1 MIERRKFLAILAA
14 TVAASRTHGW
24 PRSAFAAQMEGMSSA
39 RPSSAERAYV
49 FFTDPEIAFIKAAVA
64 RLIPADELGPGAVEA
79 GVPYFLDRQLASAYG
94 GGAHFYNQGPFGSE
108 TPYQGYQLPLTPAE
122 LYRVGIAATDQYCRE
137 AHGKV
142 FAELEPD
149 VQDQVLSGLQG
160 IAAAIDLKE
169 VPGTTFFATLLGDTQ
184 DGFFADPAYGGN
196 KDMVGWKL
204 VGFPGVAYDYS
215 SAIGQHNKPYVVA
228 QPQAMSNLQQAA
240 VSPVPEGRS
249 MHSHA
254 DATESR
260 PQTTLASPQ
269 APTEVTE
276 DWRAGQ
282 RIFV

>member
-14 TVAASRTHGW
+14 TVAASRAQGW
-24 PRSAFAAQMEGMSSA
+24 ARSAFAAEMQGMSSA
-39 RPSSAERAYV
+39 GASSAEGAYV
-49 FFTDPEIAFIKAAVA
+49 FFNDLEVAFIKAAVA
-64 RLIPADELGPGAVEA
+64 RLIPADELGPGAAEA

-122 LYRVGIAATDQYCRE
+122 LYRVGIAATDRYCKE
-137 AHGKV
+137 THGKL
-142 FAELEPD
+142 FAELEAA

-160 IAAAIDLKE
+160 IAAAVDLKE
-169 VPGTTFFATLLGDTQ
+169 VPGATFFATLLGDTQ

-215 SAIGQHNKPYVVA
+215 AAIGQHNKPYVVA
-228 QPQAMSNLQQAA
+228 QPHDMHSLQQAS
-240 VSPVPEGRS
+240 VSPAPEGDA
-249 MHSHA
+249 MHGHA
-254 DATESR
+254 EATT
-260 PQTTLASPQ
+260 PASPQ

-276 DWRAGQ
+276 NWRAGQ

>member
-14 TVAASRTHGW
+14 TVAASRAHGW
-24 PRSAFAAQMEGMSSA
+24 ARSAFAAQTQGMSSTG
-39 RPSSAERAYV
+39 PSSAESAYV
-49 FFTDPEIAFIKAAVA
+49 FFNDPEVAFIKAAVA
-64 RLIPADELGPGAVEA
+64 RLIPADELGPGAAEA

-122 LYRVGIAATDQYCRE
+122 LYRVGIAATDRYCKE
-137 AHGKV
+137 THGKL
-142 FAELEPD
+142 FAELEPA
-149 VQDQVLSGLQG
+149 VQDRVLSGLQG
-160 IAAAIDLKE
+160 IAAAVDLKE
-169 VPGTTFFATLLGDTQ
+169 VPGATFFATLLGDTQ

-215 SAIGQHNKPYVVA
+215 AAIGQHNKPYVVA
-228 QPQAMSNLQQAA
+228 QPHDMHSLQQAA
-240 VSPVPEGRS
+240 VSPVPEGDS
-249 MHSHA
+249 THSHA
-254 DATESR
+254 DATT
-260 PQTTLASPQ
+260 PASPQ
-269 APTEVTE
+269 APTEVTT

>member
-14 TVAASRTHGW
+14 TVAASRAHGW
-24 PRSAFAAQMEGMSSA
+24 ARSAFAAPMQGMSSTG
-39 RPSSAERAYV
+39 PSSAEPAYV
-49 FFTDPEIAFIKAAVA
+49 FFDDPEVAFIKAAVA
-64 RLIPADELGPGAVEA
+64 RLIPADELGPGAAEG

-122 LYRVGIAATDQYCRE
+122 LYRVGIAATDRYCKE
-137 AHGKV
+137 THGKL
-142 FAELEPD
+142 FAELAPA

-160 IAAAIDLKE
+160 IAAAVDLKE
-169 VPGTTFFATLLGDTQ
+169 VPGATFFATLLGDTQ

-215 SAIGQHNKPYVVA
+215 AAIGQHNKPYVVA
-228 QPQAMSNLQQAA
+228 QPHDMHSLQQAA
-240 VSPVPEGRS
+240 VSPVPEGDS
-249 MHSHA
+249 MHGHA
-254 DATESR
+254 AATT
-260 PQTTLASPQ
+260 PAAPP
-269 APTEVTE
+269 APTEVTA